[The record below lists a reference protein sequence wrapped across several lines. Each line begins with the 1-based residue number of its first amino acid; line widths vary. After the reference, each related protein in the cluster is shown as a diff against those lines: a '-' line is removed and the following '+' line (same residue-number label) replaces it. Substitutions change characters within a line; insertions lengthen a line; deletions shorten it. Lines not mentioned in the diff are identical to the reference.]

1 MNLDY
6 SFKGVSQLNIST
18 GNFFRPEIQELF
30 MSGSKS
36 GYVKMIKGGKI
47 EDWIIVVLK
56 VGIVLVDPITVRN
69 IH

>member
-47 EDWIIVVLK
+47 ED
-56 VGIVLVDPITVRN
+56 
-69 IH
+69 